1 MRVLRTTMGTAA
13 GAMFLSLLGC
23 DVFMGGHEREE
34 RVYVE
39 PQPVYVEAP
48 RRAIIVEQ
56 APPPVVE
63 VHVR

>member
-1 MRVLRTTMGTAA
+1 MRLLRTTMWTVA
-13 GAMFLSLLGC
+13 GAMALSMWGC

-34 RVYVE
+34 RVYVQ
-39 PQPVYVEAP
+39 PQQLYVEPP

-63 VHVR
+63 VRVR